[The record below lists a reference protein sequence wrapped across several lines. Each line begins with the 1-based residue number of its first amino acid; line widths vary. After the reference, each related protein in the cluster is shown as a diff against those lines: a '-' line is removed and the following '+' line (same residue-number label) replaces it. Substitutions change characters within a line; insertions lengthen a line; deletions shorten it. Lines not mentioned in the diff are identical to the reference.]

1 MSRHRVLVVED
12 HEPFRQVLCELLQ
25 QRADV
30 LIVGE
35 AQDGLD
41 AVRQAEVLRP
51 DVVTLDIGLPMLN
64 GLEVAAR
71 LRVKVPDAKLMF
83 VTE

>member
-1 MSRHRVLVVED
+1 M
-12 HEPFRQVLCELLQ
+12 
-25 QRADV
+25 

-83 VTE
+83 VTNEPFIGGRGASLPYRRSRLCA